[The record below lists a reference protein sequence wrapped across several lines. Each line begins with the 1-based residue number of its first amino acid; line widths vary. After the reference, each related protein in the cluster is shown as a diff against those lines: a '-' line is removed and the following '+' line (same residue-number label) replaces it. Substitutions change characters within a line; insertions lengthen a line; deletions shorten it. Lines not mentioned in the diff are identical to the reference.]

1 MDSRISIVVRAREVA
16 VGMEGGIVG
25 VWGECD
31 GREGEFVG
39 RVMMEGEV
47 MSTTSIQFD
56 LQV

>member
-1 MDSRISIVVRAREVA
+1 L
-16 VGMEGGIVG
+16 
-25 VWGECD
+25 GECD
-31 GREGEFVG
+31 GGEGEIVG